1 MDKIMQFHFIK
12 KEEEINQIMKCNKV
26 SIQYGLTLT
35 LQDIEGL
42 LETKQKILQDVGRI
56 EFDSTILQQMVYE
69 FCDSLF
75 IHKYN
80 YVETMTQLLEI
91 FYYYRDATEDY
102 LSDEEIIRYMKMA
115 FDGCCQGS
123 LYYLSEEQ
131 LNTLMDDL
139 NDRNDIYVGLAYGD
153 I

>member
-1 MDKIMQFHFIK
+1 
-12 KEEEINQIMKCNKV
+12 
-26 SIQYGLTLT
+26 
-35 LQDIEGL
+35 
-42 LETKQKILQDVGRI
+42 
-56 EFDSTILQQMVYE
+56 
-69 FCDSLF
+69 
-75 IHKYN
+75 
-80 YVETMTQLLEI
+80 
-91 FYYYRDATEDY
+91 
-102 LSDEEIIRYMKMA
+102 MA